1 MFSCAVFI
9 LTQVYR
15 NPSSEAWSESD
26 VREVYLLVIFHLDKP
41 KPCMGTLL
49 LNEHSLSYI
58 FSLLPLIKK

>member
-9 LTQVYR
+9 LTQVYF

-26 VREVYLLVIFHLDKP
+26 VREVYLLVTFHLDKP
-41 KPCMGTLL
+41 KPSMGTLL
-49 LNEHSLSYI
+49 MNEHSLSFI